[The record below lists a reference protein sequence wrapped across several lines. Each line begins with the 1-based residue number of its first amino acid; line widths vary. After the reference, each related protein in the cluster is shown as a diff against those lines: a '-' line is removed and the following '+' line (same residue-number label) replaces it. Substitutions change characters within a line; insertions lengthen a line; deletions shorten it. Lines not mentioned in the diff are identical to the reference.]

1 MHAIWQIILDDEF
14 VEAWKHGIVLTC
26 ADGIRRR
33 FYPRIFTYSADY
45 PEKYV
50 ESWFLPSVIF
60 LSLLMPLSIR
70 VLLATI
76 RNLGDCP
83 CPRCYVR
90 KHQIR
95 KLGTVQDID
104 LRKTKARVDDEA
116 RRGRVTLARD
126 FIYGDHR
133 STVNGN
139 AVENVLKERSEVPTL
154 VGSSTSFPGGQMR

>member
-1 MHAIWQIILDDEF
+1 
-14 VEAWKHGIVLTC
+14 
-26 ADGIRRR
+26 
-33 FYPRIFTYSADY
+33 
-45 PEKYV
+45 
-50 ESWFLPSVIF
+50 
-60 LSLLMPLSIR
+60 MPLLIR

-90 KHQIR
+90 KHEIH

-133 STVNGN
+133 STVNSN

-154 VGSSTSFPGGQMR
+154 VGSPTSSPSDRKH